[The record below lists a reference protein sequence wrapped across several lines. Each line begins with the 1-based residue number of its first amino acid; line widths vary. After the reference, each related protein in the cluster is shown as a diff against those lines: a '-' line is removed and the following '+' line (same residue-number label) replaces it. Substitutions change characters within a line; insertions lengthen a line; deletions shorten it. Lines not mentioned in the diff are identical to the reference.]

1 MKNILKYLL
10 LCCSALSLF
19 GCEDYLDKTP
29 QGDKTE
35 EDVFTRF
42 NETEQLI
49 NRLYFYVR
57 AADQPLVHIRY
68 FSDSALADECEG
80 SSAENFLSNKFNE
93 GDWEPGSELYSKC
106 NATTDALDCHTF
118 WPALYQDIR
127 CANVILE
134 GIEKYNTPDS
144 QVHPGTLSQRIGEV
158 YFLRA
163 YLHYCVLKSYGECPY
178 VDYTVDPNNL
188 PKFERENVHSIV
200 EKICNDCDNAFSR
213 VPRRAPAWH

>member
-80 SSAENFLSNKFNE
+80 SSAENGWKATGNPVRNSTR
-93 GDWEPGSELYSKC
+93 
-106 NATTDALDCHTF
+106 NATPRPTPE
-118 WPALYQDIR
+118 PA
-127 CANVILE
+127 
-134 GIEKYNTPDS
+134 
-144 QVHPGTLSQRIGEV
+144 TLSG
-158 YFLRA
+158 LRSIRTSA
-163 YLHYCVLKSYGECPY
+163 VQTSFSKVSRNTTRPTRR
-178 VDYTVDPNNL
+178 YTP
-188 PKFERENVHSIV
+188 ERCRSVSARSIS
-200 EKICNDCDNAFSR
+200 C
-213 VPRRAPAWH
+213 APTCTTAC

>member
-68 FSDSALADECEG
+68 FSDSALADECDTLAGRITEL
-80 SSAENFLSNKFNE
+80 ADENAHLTIEYESM
-93 GDWEPGSELYSKC
+93 YSLTEIESY
-106 NATTDALDCHTF
+106 A
-118 WPALYQDIR
+118 R
-127 CANVILE
+127 NVL
-134 GIEKYNTPDS
+134 GM
-144 QVHPGTLSQRIGEV
+144 
-158 YFLRA
+158 
-163 YLHYCVLKSYGECPY
+163 
-178 VDYTVDPNNL
+178 
-188 PKFERENVHSIV
+188 
-200 EKICNDCDNAFSR
+200 
-213 VPRRAPAWH
+213 VPRASG